1 VLLWSEC
8 GNFVFD
14 CVTFELLV
22 PSQVLICS
30 NNMMDNK
37 LLRLLLL
44 LQD

>member
-1 VLLWSEC
+1 VWEL
-8 GNFVFD
+8 VFD

-22 PSQVLICS
+22 PRQAVFICS

-37 LLRLLLL
+37 LLLLLLLL